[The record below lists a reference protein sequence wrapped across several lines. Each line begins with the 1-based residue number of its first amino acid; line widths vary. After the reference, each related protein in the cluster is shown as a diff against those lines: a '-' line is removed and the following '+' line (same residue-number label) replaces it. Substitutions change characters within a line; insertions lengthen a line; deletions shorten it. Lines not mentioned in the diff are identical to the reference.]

1 MKRIILLVMTVL
13 AAMAFSN
20 VASALGFDADP
31 SAQLAFVGIG
41 MANMD
46 IFKSN
51 AFSMLSITEA
61 LNNVP
66 FQPSFLRDLNLFTPK
81 PVRTIGVEVEEKN
94 GTLSLIQTSARGAP
108 LAEADREKRKIRD
121 FRTQRIAKHDRL
133 MAAELQGIR
142 AFGSES
148 ELMQVVN
155 EINSRMNGPTGLLRD
170 VELTWENMMLG
181 AIQGIVLDADGSTI
195 YDYFSEFGINQA
207 SEINFDLGTD
217 GSATGALR
225 KKCTQVVRQMTK
237 AAKGGWVQGR
247 TYVMGLCG
255 DNYWDDLT
263 GNAEVN
269 RTYLNTQEAKELRGG
284 LAYETFN
291 FGGITWVNYRGTDD
305 GTTVAINT
313 DKCRFFPIN
322 GNGVFQ
328 MAYSPGESF
337 EVVNTPGLPVY
348 GMVIP
353 DDERSMFVD
362 LEVYSYPLPICTRPA
377 MLQRAKRTA

>member
-1 MKRIILLVMTVL
+1 
-13 AAMAFSN
+13 
-20 VASALGFDADP
+20 
-31 SAQLAFVGIG
+31 

-94 GTLSLIQTSARGAP
+94 GTLSLIPTSNRGAP
-108 LAEADREKRKIRD
+108 LTEADREKRKIRD

-133 MAAELQGIR
+133 MASELQGIR

-148 ELMQVVN
+148 ELLQVAN
-155 EINSRMNGPTGLLRD
+155 EINTRMNGPTGLIRD

-195 YDYFSEFGINQA
+195 YNYFTAFEISQA
-207 SEINFDLGTD
+207 SEIAFDLTAA
-217 GSATGALR
+217 SPASGAVR
-225 KKCTQVVRQMTK
+225 KKCTQVVRQMMK
-237 AAKGGWVQGR
+237 AASGGWVPGR
-247 TYVMGLCG
+247 TYVMGLAG
-255 DNYWDDLT
+255 DDFWDDLT
-263 GNAEVN
+263 GNAEV
-269 RTYLNTQEAKELRGG
+269 RQTYLNTQEAKDLRGG

-291 FGGITWVNYRGTDD
+291 YGGITWVNYRGTDD
-305 GTTVAINT
+305 GTTVAIHT
-313 DKCRFFPIN
+313 DKCRFIPVN

-328 MAYSPGESF
+328 MAYSPGESL
-337 EVVNTPGLPVY
+337 EVVNTLGQPVY

-353 DDERSMFVD
+353 DDERNMFVD

-377 MLQRAKRTA
+377 MLQRAKRGA